1 MCRNLLIF
9 VWWILIFP
17 SPTLPFC
24 RFLFS
29 VTLIDIASLYLHSCL
44 CFLNIVL
51 LMFWL
56 LKREFKL
63 MFFFLLFVSFQHRC
77 TKKLVKV
84 GIIKHSLSPYC
95 NFWQIDICSFPCVG
109 AALPKLPNC
118 CWPEGRTERKIH
130 TDKVI
135 LLCSSVKVFL
145 HLCQGWQRKGGE
157 KRERESIK
165 MKGKYERDIER

>member
-1 MCRNLLIF
+1 M
-9 VWWILIFP
+9 WWILIFP

-24 RFLFS
+24 RFLFW

-44 CFLNIVL
+44 WFLNIVL

-56 LKREFKL
+56 FKRELKL

-95 NFWQIDICSFPCVG
+95 NFWQIDICSFPCGRGTAKV
-109 AALPKLPNC
+109 AKLLLTWRPNRKKDSHRQSNIIMQQC
-118 CWPEGRTERKIH
+118 ESFSTPVPGMTEKGRGKE
-130 TDKVI
+130 
-135 LLCSSVKVFL
+135 
-145 HLCQGWQRKGGE
+145 
-157 KRERESIK
+157 RERESIK